1 MLFPRKLQMLNIK
14 IKIKENHILKLHN
27 YLISLMIQN
36 LLLMNLLKWCK
47 IQNKKEIKNY
57 INS

>member
-1 MLFPRKLQMLNIK
+1 MLFLRKLPMLNIQ

-47 IQNKKEIKNY
+47 TQNKKKAKKY